1 MNSFIIL
8 QGITYIGVII
18 GAVYF
23 SYRDGEKVG
32 SQYMLKYL
40 REETYTNPKGNDV
53 PFFDDIGYN
62 RFMAHMRR
70 EKEIKDGK

>member
-23 SYRDGEKVG
+23 SYRNGEKEG
-32 SQYMLKYL
+32 SQYMLQYL
-40 REETYTNPKGNDV
+40 RKETYTDPKGNDV
-53 PFFDDIGYN
+53 PFFNDTGYN
-62 RFMAHMRR
+62 RFIAHMRR
-70 EKEIKDGK
+70 EKEIKDGE